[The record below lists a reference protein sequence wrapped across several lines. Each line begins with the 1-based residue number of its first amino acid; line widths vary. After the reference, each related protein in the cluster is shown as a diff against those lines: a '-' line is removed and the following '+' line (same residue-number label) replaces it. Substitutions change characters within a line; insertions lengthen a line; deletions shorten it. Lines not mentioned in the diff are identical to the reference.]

1 MKSYKEL
8 QAEIK
13 SLQEQAEKA
22 RQMELANAIAD
33 IKAKMQEYGITVDDL
48 TESRKKSEK
57 RTQSVEPK
65 YRDPAS
71 GETWSGRG
79 KAPKW
84 IAGKDRS
91 AFLIKKNA

>member
-13 SLQEQAEKA
+13 NLQVQAEKA
-22 RQMELANAIAD
+22 RQMELSNAVAE
-33 IKAKMQEYGITVDDL
+33 IKAKMLEYGITVGDL
-48 TESRKKSEK
+48 ADHQKKSAK
-57 RTQSVEPK
+57 RTHSVEPK

-71 GETWSGRG
+71 GEAWSGRG

-84 IAGKDRS
+84 IAGKDRN

>member
-13 SLQEQAEKA
+13 TLQEQAEKA
-22 RQMELANAIAD
+22 RQMELANAIAE

-48 TESRKKSEK
+48 TEPRTKSAK

-71 GETWSGRG
+71 GEVWSGRG

-84 IAGKDRS
+84 IAGKDRN